1 MVLICVNFKT
11 LISLTYNGKKAIR
24 RIWKLPYRAR
34 SKLLPHISNSLP
46 PSICFIKHFIK
57 FYLKNIQS
65 SNSVVK
71 NVFQA
76 SLSNDTRIGNNIR
89 YILYKYNLTVD
100 YLKHENTDFNTLW
113 NVILSKW
120 KMSCDDNFKR
130 IGEHI
135 LELVSRRDS
144 LEPWIL
150 SKGEIQKVINLIST
164 QDPYAIEF

>member
-1 MVLICVNFKT
+1 M
-11 LISLTYNGKKAIR
+11 
-24 RIWKLPYRAR
+24 
-34 SKLLPHISNSLP
+34 
-46 PSICFIKHFIK
+46 
-57 FYLKNIQS
+57 
-65 SNSVVK
+65 
-71 NVFQA
+71 FQA